1 MRGILLFGHGAR
13 DPAWAEP
20 FLRIRERVLASDPAA
35 CIECAFLELMQPSFA
50 EAIDSL
56 VRQGADDIVVVPV
69 FIAAGGHVKQDLP
82 HLVAQAMAR
91 HPGVAITLAAPV
103 GEAAMVL
110 QAMADYALGQGMSE
124 SDRS

>member
-35 CIECAFLELMQPSFA
+35 CIECAFLELMRPSFA
-50 EAIDSL
+50 EGVDAL
-56 VRQGADDIVVVPV
+56 VRQGASEIVVVPI
-69 FIAAGGHVKQDLP
+69 FIAAGGHVQQDLP
-82 HLVAQAMAR
+82 QLAAHAMAR
-91 HPGVAITLAAPV
+91 HPGVTIGLAAPV

-110 QAMADYALGQGMSE
+110 QAMADYALGYGMSE
-124 SDRS
+124 SG